1 MNRLVLEGATYLQ
14 FSVGFLSLL
23 AYVPQWKLM
32 YTSKSSSNV
41 SLGSWAIWSISSLIA
56 TFYALV
62 QVLANGR
69 GWALVFSASSNLVF
83 VIITLCLIAKYR
95 APKTSAP
102 FVMS

>member
-23 AYVPQWKLM
+23 AYLPQWKLI
-32 YTSKSSSNV
+32 YSAKSSRNV
-41 SLGSWAIWSISSLIA
+41 SLGSWAIWSVSSLIA

-69 GWALVFSASSNLVF
+69 GWALVFSASSNLLF

-95 APKTSAP
+95 APKTSTP
-102 FVMS
+102 FVLT